1 MPANSPLIKAES
13 TPSRVLVDSNV
24 IIDIASDDPQWFE
37 WSAGCLRRFKRS
49 RLLINPLILAE
60 VSVLAE
66 STKEVEALEDQLGLH
81 RAQIPWSAAFLAG
94 QAFLSYR
101 RAGGNKTAPMPDFYI
116 GAHAQVAGLTLLTR
130 DARRYRSYFPEVRL
144 IAPDSMP

>member
-1 MPANSPLIKAES
+1 MPVDPDAGAVP
-13 TPSRVLVDSNV
+13 TRVLVDSNV

-37 WSAGCLRRFKRS
+37 WSAGCLRRLKRS

-66 STKEVEALEDQLGLH
+66 NTEEAEALENRLGLH
-81 RAQIPWSAAFLAG
+81 RAQLPWGAAFLAG
-94 QAFLSYR
+94 QAFLRYR
-101 RAGGNKTAPMPDFYI
+101 RAGGNKTAPLPDFYI

-130 DARRYRSYFPEVRL
+130 DARRYRDYFPEVRV
-144 IAPDSMP
+144 IAPDSTP